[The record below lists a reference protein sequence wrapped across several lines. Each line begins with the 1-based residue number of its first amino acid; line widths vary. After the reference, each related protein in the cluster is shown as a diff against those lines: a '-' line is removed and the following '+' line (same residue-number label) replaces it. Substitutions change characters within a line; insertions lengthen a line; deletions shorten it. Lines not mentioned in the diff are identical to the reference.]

1 MNRVGRISFATAL
14 AALLFVAYTPS
25 IANADYFTGNWS
37 FSGVLGH
44 PTIEELAGVCEIAV
58 NSHGLVAGSCKG
70 PFGVAKADG
79 ETNGYNIVLRV
90 HHLGTRPGGVTGVA
104 TLKGVWHRD
113 GVIRGVFTDSP
124 FPGEHG
130 EFIGRPVH

>member
-1 MNRVGRISFATAL
+1 MKAIGRISYATAL
-14 AALLFVAYTPS
+14 AVLLVMAYSPS
-25 IANADYFTGNWS
+25 AARADYFTGKWS
-37 FSGVLGH
+37 FSGLLGH

-58 NSHGLVAGSCKG
+58 NHHGDVAGSCKG
-70 PFGVAKADG
+70 PYGVAKADG

-104 TLKGVWHRD
+104 TLKGMWHHN
-113 GVIRGVFTDSP
+113 GVITGVFTDSP

-130 EFIGRPVH
+130 DFIGRPVH